1 MTDLVAST
9 PSLLLL
15 LFVRALLPLNVQ
27 PATSVTITFFL
38 LGAVGWTSGV
48 RVFAAAAASAS
59 RSDYIRQARALGC
72 PTLRIAFVQIAAAL
86 RPVAAAQFWTLIPLF
101 LLAEA
106 NLGML
111 GLGVS
116 EPLPSIGNL
125 LAETQLSP
133 QLWQQP
139 AALAPAALLV
149 SGFGELAR
157 TAHEGTR
164 MIKSFLS
171 PYPVLLLFAPMHY
184 PSKRT
189 GGLEPQLK
197 LCAPQRSENV
207 RSAARREEV
216 GGDDP
221 IPDGWGSYS
230 IQPGDAETRGR
241 TGGKLEA
248 EQRWPA
254 ANVRAAA
261 GTPIF
266 RWHSIFGSGR
276 GGNTPPHDGSG
287 CPFADGRFLPSGGR
301 TPAIVVER
309 SNQVAIEFPAP
320 VAGVERLFDQIAI
333 IPFKLRRKNSL
344 FSDPSRYRV
353 CSWRSHRA
361 EAKSELLA
369 P

>member
-1 MTDLVAST
+1 MKIRRIDLRMGVRCGCACLLTVIFAAALLANVIAPASYETQFREDPGAPPSSQFPLGTDELGRDRLSRLLYGSRISLLLAPAAAALATAIGLSLGVAAGCFSGVPARFALGVTDLVAST

-59 RSDYIRQARALGC
+59 TSEYIRQARALGC

-139 AALAPAALLV
+139 AVLAPAALLLLVLV
-149 SGFGELAR
+149 SLQG
-157 TAHEGTR
+157 
-164 MIKSFLS
+164 
-171 PYPVLLLFAPMHY
+171 LLT
-184 PSKRT
+184 K
-189 GGLEPQLK
+189 E
-197 LCAPQRSENV
+197 
-207 RSAARREEV
+207 
-216 GGDDP
+216 
-221 IPDGWGSYS
+221 
-230 IQPGDAETRGR
+230 
-241 TGGKLEA
+241 
-248 EQRWPA
+248 
-254 ANVRAAA
+254 RA
-261 GTPIF
+261 
-266 RWHSIFGSGR
+266 
-276 GGNTPPHDGSG
+276 
-287 CPFADGRFLPSGGR
+287 
-301 TPAIVVER
+301 
-309 SNQVAIEFPAP
+309 
-320 VAGVERLFDQIAI
+320 
-333 IPFKLRRKNSL
+333 
-344 FSDPSRYRV
+344 
-353 CSWRSHRA
+353 
-361 EAKSELLA
+361 
-369 P
+369 